1 MSKKGRDGMV
11 FQKTV
16 RGFIFAL
23 VVGGALVTE
32 AGKGGGGD
40 AGGAAAIRGT
50 EIEPLYR
57 QAVHDGNK
65 ELQYLY
71 LTEWEG
77 ALMEKI
83 RSVYRGRTL
92 QFLTR
97 GEQYSVQKY
106 VKRLANVAVKMK
118 ELGRQDLAEIYAGN
132 ARHLAV
138 DLSSTNTILRKAH
151 L

>member
-1 MSKKGRDGMV
+1 MKFKKIVSGFV
-11 FQKTV
+11 FAML
-16 RGFIFAL
+16 F
-23 VVGGALVTE
+23 GGAFVTE
-32 AGKGGGGD
+32 AGKVSREG
-40 AGGAAAIRGT
+40 AAAAIRGRD
-50 EIEPLYR
+50 IGALYI
-57 QAVHDGNK
+57 QARYEGNK
-65 ELQYLY
+65 DLQITL

-97 GEQYSVQKY
+97 GEKFQVQKH
-106 VKRLANVAVKMK
+106 VRRLANVAVKMK
-118 ELGRQDLAEIYAGN
+118 ELGRQDLAGLYAGN

-138 DLSSTNTILRKAH
+138 DLSPINTILRKAH

>member
-1 MSKKGRDGMV
+1 MV
-11 FQKTV
+11 FKKIIS
-16 RGFIFAL
+16 GFIF
-23 VVGGALVTE
+23 VMIVGAAFVAE
-32 AGKGGGGD
+32 AGKGGGGGGG
-40 AGGAAAIRGT
+40 AGGAAAIRGR

-57 QAVHDGNK
+57 QAVLDGNK
-65 ELQYLY
+65 DLQYLY

-83 RSVYRGRTL
+83 RGVYRGRTL

-97 GEQYSVQKY
+97 GEQHSVQKY

-138 DLSSTNTILRKAH
+138 DLSSINIILRKAH